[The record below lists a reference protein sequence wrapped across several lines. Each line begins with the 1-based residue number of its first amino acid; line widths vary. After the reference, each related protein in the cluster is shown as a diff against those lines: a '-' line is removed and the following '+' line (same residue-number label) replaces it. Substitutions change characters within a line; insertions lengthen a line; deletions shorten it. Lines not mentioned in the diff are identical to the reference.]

1 MTDLYFN
8 NKFEQEKKSL
18 YKISIS
24 KSIYVD
30 TYYVLSAI
38 IVTEHDVSSNKIFFL
53 TSQTGGGISRKNYL
67 KVKNNVTY
75 WIMIVSDMN
84 QIQIVFK

>member
-30 TYYVLSAI
+30 TYYVLFAI

-75 WIMIVSDMN
+75 WIMIVSDRK

>member
-1 MTDLYFN
+1 MTDFYFN

-30 TYYVLSAI
+30 TYYVLFVI
-38 IVTEHDVSSNKIFFL
+38 IVIEYDVLSSQK
-53 TSQTGGGISRKNYL
+53 GGGIASVNYL
-67 KVKNNVTY
+67 KVEK
-75 WIMIVSDMN
+75 
-84 QIQIVFK
+84 

>member
-1 MTDLYFN
+1 MTDFYFN

-30 TYYVLSAI
+30 TYYVLLVI
-38 IVTEHDVSSNKIFFL
+38 IVTEYDFSSNEFFFR
-53 TSQTGGGISRKNYL
+53 TSQKDGGIASANYL
-67 KVKNNVTY
+67 KVKNDVTY
-75 WIMIVSDMN
+75 
-84 QIQIVFK
+84 